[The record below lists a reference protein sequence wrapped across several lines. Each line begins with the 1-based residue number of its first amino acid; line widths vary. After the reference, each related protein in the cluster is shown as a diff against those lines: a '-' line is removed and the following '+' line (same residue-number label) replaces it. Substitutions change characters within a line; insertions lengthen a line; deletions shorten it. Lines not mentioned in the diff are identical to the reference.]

1 MDGGDS
7 EVPGLTSLQE
17 SLSPP
22 PSGHS
27 ALGSHEG
34 RLGQSSEEEEVNGE
48 ENCGDEMIPGHHQ
61 HPQPLLT
68 NRGVC
73 KQDRESQ
80 SGREDPQVS
89 SLLPCMIWAPCMLIF
104 NSSPVSDAAA
114 GDCDGYITGAT
125 HYQEQ
130 GEWWWVDR
138 TLHRISYFR

>member
-1 MDGGDS
+1 MIINISLCLSVLLRAVDGGHS
-7 EVPGLTSLQE
+7 EVPGLASLQE

-48 ENCGDEMIPGHHQ
+48 ENCGDEMIPGHHK

-73 KQDRESQ
+73 KQDR
-80 SGREDPQVS
+80 VS
-89 SLLPCMIWAPCMLIF
+89 LVVRILR
-104 NSSPVSDAAA
+104 SP
-114 GDCDGYITGAT
+114 
-125 HYQEQ
+125 
-130 GEWWWVDR
+130 
-138 TLHRISYFR
+138 LSYLV